1 MRNLA
6 LIFTALI
13 FGALNASAVTLEDKV
28 ALRNAYGF
36 NNSFIFVEG
45 GITFSVYPDGE
56 FDFYIDQVSGVN
68 ANVNFRNTNIT
79 FNSGF
84 NYNPFVQYDDYGAVI
99 QVENIPVYYD
109 FYGRVTQVGNVDI
122 RYNNG
127 RIHRLGGMSVYYNR
141 NGFYSHHSG
150 FINIYNRNYVYAP
163 FHGFFVRPALNFCLV
178 YDRPYRRFYN
188 PVRYSYY
195 APYYNNSR
203 VIYANIGREHR
214 YDNNVHQR
222 RANVYRND
230 NRVAVRENSSRRT
243 EAYRTNSTVNRNAT
257 GRSSNIDRNSV
268 SRNDY
273 GRSNT
278 SVANRTSVSTTGSNR
293 EATGIQR
300 NSSLNRSDA
309 NSRNT
314 AANNRTSMGN
324 NTVKSENSS
333 VQRNA
338 TGVRSDANRST
349 APVSH
354 RTSVNTTANKSRNVT
369 APRSTEA
376 NRSNSNVVRKEN
388 RNSSPAP
395 KRTVSERP
403 AVSKGSHGSSTISSR
418 SAAPKA
424 ESRVSS
430 SNTRSKSAAT
440 QRSSSARRSQ

>member
-13 FGALNASAVTLEDKV
+13 FGAPSASAVTLEDKV
-28 ALRNAYGF
+28 APRNAYGY
-36 NNSFIFVEG
+36 NNSFIFVEN

-68 ANVNFRNTNIT
+68 ASVNFRNTNIT

-99 QVENIPVYYD
+99 QVENIPIYYD
-109 FYGRVTQVGNVDI
+109 FYGRVTQIGNVDI

-127 RIHRLGGMSVYYNR
+127 RVHRLGGMFVYYNN

-163 FHGFFVRPALNFCLV
+163 FHGYFVRPALGFCLV
-178 YDRPYRRFYN
+178 YNQPYRRFYT
-188 PVRYSYY
+188 PVRYTYY

-203 VIYANIGREHR
+203 VVYANIGREHR
-214 YDNNVHQR
+214 YDNRISQR

-230 NRVAVRENSSRRT
+230 SRVAVRENSTRRT
-243 EAYRTNSTVNRNAT
+243 EAYRANNTVNRNGS
-257 GRSSNIDRNSV
+257 GRTNADVNTV
-268 SRNDY
+268 SRSDF

-278 SVANRTSVSTTGSNR
+278 TIERNSSVTRTDANRGSTTV
-293 EATGIQR
+293 QR
-300 NSSLNRSDA
+300 NSSV
-309 NSRNT
+309 T
-314 AANNRTSMGN
+314 
-324 NTVKSENSS
+324 
-333 VQRNA
+333 
-338 TGVRSDANRST
+338 RSDANRGETTVQRNSSVVRSETNRNT
-349 APVSH
+349 APVNN
-354 RTSVNTTANKSRNVT
+354 RTSVNSTVNKSQNAT

-376 NRSNSNVVRKEN
+376 NRSSSNVVRSDT

-395 KRTVSERP
+395 QRSVSERP
-403 AVSKGSHGSSTISSR
+403 SSVTKGSNGSSTISSR
-418 SAAPKA
+418 SAAPRA
-424 ESRVSS
+424 EARVSTN
-430 SNTRSKSAAT
+430 NTRSTPAAT